1 MSEEIV
7 RRCAS
12 PLAAKSVWMRLLAV
26 LAFIQ
31 AGFAALTIIGL
42 IYAWIPAWL
51 GVALWKGTD
60 GIQNA
65 VSSGD
70 AEALEQGM
78 AQLGT
83 YFTIMGVIIIV
94 SIVSVLLLFGFVGL
108 AGLGAILTSK

>member
-1 MSEEIV
+1 MSEDII

-12 PLAAKSVWMRLLAV
+12 PLAAKSGWMRLLAI

-42 IYAWIPAWL
+42 LYAWIPAWI

-60 GIQNA
+60 GVQNA
-65 VSSGD
+65 ANSGD

-83 YFTIMGVIIIV
+83 YFTIMGVMIIV
-94 SIVSVLLLFGFVGL
+94 SIIGVLLLFGFVGL
-108 AGLGAILTSK
+108 AGLGALLSTK